1 MTDQRLNSEGSPGA
15 DSGASGERLGSM
27 SATGTSGPAATSV
40 PPQTAQVPSARA
52 GQQTGPYSGDYGTP
66 AEEQGGQ
73 GGDLISKVG
82 NMSWMVLSLFA
93 LGMIAIGIMLL
104 VWPAASL
111 TVVAVLVGA
120 SILVAGFVK
129 FWEGLTGRFES
140 GGHRAGYIVIGLLA
154 IVAGLYCLRH
164 LHLSLFLVA
173 FVTGVFFVAHGFSDI
188 GVAFAARGMP
198 GRGWRGV
205 LGLFSIAAG
214 LILVVWPG
222 ITLVLLLTIMAA
234 WLLFYGCML
243 FVLAFHIRRATR
255 PRAAAA
261 GHGART
267 ATA

>member
-1 MTDQRLNSEGSPGA
+1 MTDQRLDPEGSPRPQG
-15 DSGASGERLGSM
+15 
-27 SATGTSGPAATSV
+27 GTSAQFSGVPSSTTTNDPSV

-52 GQQTGPYSGDYGTP
+52 PQRQTQYGEEYGTQTEGQAGP
-66 AEEQGGQ
+66 A
-73 GGDLISKVG
+73 GDLIGKVG
-82 NMSWMVLSLFA
+82 EKSWMVLSLFA

-111 TVVAVLVGA
+111 TVVAVLIGA

-129 FWEGLTGRFES
+129 FWEGLTGRSEG
-140 GGHRAGYIVIGLLA
+140 GGHRAGYIVIGLLG

-173 FVTGVFFVAHGFSDI
+173 FVTGVFFVAHGFSDL

-198 GRGWRGV
+198 GRGWRAV
-205 LGLFSIAAG
+205 LGVFSIAAG
-214 LILVVWPG
+214 LLLVIWPG

-255 PRAAAA
+255 PRSAPAPRAQ
-261 GHGART
+261 T